1 MARILI
7 AEDDAD
13 LRTLFAHVLEKQG
26 YTVRQ
31 AGDGMQAL
39 DTLEHERF
47 DLLISDVMMPLLN
60 GNALV
65 QRLRD
70 TGNTIPILLITAK
83 GDLDDMRLGFS
94 SGADDYMVK
103 PVNVGEMTL
112 RVSALLR
119 RAKIQHDRRLR
130 LGDTELEFDSFSL
143 THCGKREVLPQ
154 KEFLLLYKLSSDP
167 GKIFTK
173 QQLMDAVW
181 GYDSFTDAH
190 TVEVHIGRLRERLA
204 NNPDIRIVTMRGV
217 GYKVELK

>member
-7 AEDDAD
+7 VEDDAD

-39 DTLEHERF
+39 DVLAQERF
-47 DLLISDVMMPLLN
+47 DLLISDVMMPLLD

-70 TGNTIPILLITAK
+70 AGNTMPILLITAK

-130 LGDTELEFDSFSL
+130 LGGTELEFDSFSL
-143 THCGKREVLPQ
+143 LCCGKREVLPQ

-190 TVEVHIGRLRERLA
+190 TVEVHIGRLREKLA
-204 NNPDIRIVTMRGV
+204 DNPDIRIVTMRGV

>member
-7 AEDDAD
+7 VEDDAD
-13 LRTLFAHVLEKQG
+13 LRALFAHVLEKQG

-39 DTLEHERF
+39 DVLAQERF
-47 DLLISDVMMPLLN
+47 DLLISDVMMPLLD

-70 TGNTIPILLITAK
+70 AGNTMPILLITAK

-130 LGDTELEFDSFSL
+130 LGETELEFDSFSL
-143 THCGKREVLPQ
+143 LYCGAREVLPQ

-190 TVEVHIGRLRERLA
+190 TVEVHIGRLREKLA

>member
-7 AEDDAD
+7 VEDDAD
-13 LRTLFAHVLEKQG
+13 LRALFAHVLEKQG

-39 DTLEHERF
+39 DVLAQERF
-47 DLLISDVMMPLLN
+47 DLLISDVMMPLLD

-70 TGNTIPILLITAK
+70 AGNTMPILLITAK

-130 LGDTELEFDSFSL
+130 LGETELEFDSFSL
-143 THCGKREVLPQ
+143 LYCGNREVLPQ

-190 TVEVHIGRLRERLA
+190 TVEVHIGRLREKLA

>member
-1 MARILI
+1 MAHILI
-7 AEDDAD
+7 VEDDAD
-13 LRTLFAHVLEKQG
+13 LRALFAHVLEKQG
-26 YTVRQ
+26 HTVRQ

-39 DTLEHERF
+39 SSLGHERF
-47 DLLISDVMMPLLN
+47 DLLISDVMMPRLD

-65 QRLRD
+65 QQLRD
-70 TGNTIPILLITAK
+70 AGNTIPILLITAK

-103 PVNVGEMTL
+103 PVNVGEMSL

-119 RAKIQHDRRLR
+119 RAKIQLERRLR
-130 LGDTELEFDSFSL
+130 LGETELEFDSFSL
-143 THCGKREVLPQ
+143 TCRGKREVLPQ
-154 KEFLLLYKLSSDP
+154 KEFLLLYKLASDP

-190 TVEVHIGRLRERLA
+190 TVEVHIGRLREKLA
-204 NNPDIRIVTMRGV
+204 DNPDIRIVTMRGV
-217 GYKVELK
+217 GYKVEMQ

>member
-39 DTLEHERF
+39 NVLAQERF

-70 TGNTIPILLITAK
+70 AGNTMPILLITAK

-130 LGDTELEFDSFSL
+130 LGGTELEFDSFSL
-143 THCGKREVLPQ
+143 LCSGKREVLPQ

-190 TVEVHIGRLRERLA
+190 TVEVHIGRLREKLA
-204 NNPDIRIVTMRGV
+204 DNPDIRIVTMRGV

>member
-13 LRTLFAHVLEKQG
+13 LRALFAHVLEKQG
-26 YTVRQ
+26 YDVQQ

-39 DTLEHERF
+39 DALGRERF
-47 DLLISDVMMPLLN
+47 DLLISDIMMPELD

-65 QRLRD
+65 QRLRAA
-70 TGNTIPILLITAK
+70 GNTIPILLITAK
-83 GDLDDMRLGFS
+83 GELDDMRLGFS

-103 PVNVGEMTL
+103 PVNVGEMAL

-119 RAKIQHDRRLR
+119 RAQIQNERRLR
-130 LGDTELEFDSFSL
+130 LGETELEFDSFSM
-143 THCGKREVLPQ
+143 TRGGKRDVLPQ
-154 KEFLLLYKLSSDP
+154 KEFQLLYKLASDP

-181 GYDSFTDAH
+181 GYDSYTDTH
-190 TVEVHIGRLRERLA
+190 TVEVHIGRLREKLA
-204 NNPDIRIVTMRGV
+204 DNPDLRIVTMRGV
-217 GYKVELK
+217 GYKVELL

>member
-1 MARILI
+1 MAHILI

-13 LRTLFAHVLEKQG
+13 LRALFGHVLEKQG
-26 YTVRQ
+26 HSVRQ

-39 DTLEHERF
+39 DMIGHERF
-47 DLLISDVMMPLLN
+47 DLLISDVMMPLLD

-65 QRLRD
+65 QRLRAE
-70 TGNTIPILLITAK
+70 GSTIPILLITAK
-83 GDLDDMRLGFS
+83 GDFDDMRLGFT

-103 PVNVGEMTL
+103 PVNVSEMAL

-119 RAKIQHDRRLR
+119 RAKIQNERRLR

-143 THCGKREVLPQ
+143 SRAGKRDILPQ
-154 KEFLLLYKLSSDP
+154 KEFQLLYKLASDP

-190 TVEVHIGRLRERLA
+190 TVEVHIGRLREKLA
-204 NNPDIRIVTMRGV
+204 DNPDIRIVTMRGV
-217 GYKVELK
+217 GYKVDRV

>member
-7 AEDDAD
+7 VEDDAD

-39 DTLEHERF
+39 DVLAQERF
-47 DLLISDVMMPLLN
+47 DLLISDVMMPLLD

-70 TGNTIPILLITAK
+70 AGNTMPILLITAK

>member
-1 MARILI
+1 
-7 AEDDAD
+7 
-13 LRTLFAHVLEKQG
+13 
-26 YTVRQ
+26 
-31 AGDGMQAL
+31 
-39 DTLEHERF
+39 
-47 DLLISDVMMPLLN
+47 
-60 GNALV
+60 
-65 QRLRD
+65 
-70 TGNTIPILLITAK
+70 
-83 GDLDDMRLGFS
+83 
-94 SGADDYMVK
+94 MVK

-130 LGDTELEFDSFSL
+130 LGGTELEFDSFSL
-143 THCGKREVLPQ
+143 LCSGKREVLPQ

-190 TVEVHIGRLRERLA
+190 TVEVHIGRLREKLA
-204 NNPDIRIVTMRGV
+204 DNPDIRIVTMRGV